1 MVHCRAWLSP
11 SASSPPTPS
20 AQRGNTVARLT
31 SPGAREKLSP
41 MVDEPENLVLRYL
54 RAFDEKV
61 DACARTSARS
71 RCAWAGSRPP
81 WRTCM
86 SSLRST
92 PCASTGLP
100 QLIRTKAMSD
110 DEGILRMQPTGRWA
124 VCRPGR
130 VPVEIT
136 SAELFRI
143 EADGERE
150 LQVTRMEYRHFEG
163 PMKGRLFRG
172 LPGEYYSVHGYW
184 LRDGLR
190 AALDRR

>member
-1 MVHCRAWLSP
+1 MVHCRDWLSP

-100 QLIRTKAMSD
+100 QGLTGSSGGWSSWSR
-110 DEGILRMQPTGRWA
+110 PTNSPVLSVIFSVFLHRYGA
-124 VCRPGR
+124 T
-130 VPVEIT
+130 VPT
-136 SAELFRI
+136 
-143 EADGERE
+143 
-150 LQVTRMEYRHFEG
+150 Q
-163 PMKGRLFRG
+163 
-172 LPGEYYSVHGYW
+172 
-184 LRDGLR
+184 LR
-190 AALDRR
+190 AETVACRWFEEGDNAYSSTDAHHRTTGLNPSRR